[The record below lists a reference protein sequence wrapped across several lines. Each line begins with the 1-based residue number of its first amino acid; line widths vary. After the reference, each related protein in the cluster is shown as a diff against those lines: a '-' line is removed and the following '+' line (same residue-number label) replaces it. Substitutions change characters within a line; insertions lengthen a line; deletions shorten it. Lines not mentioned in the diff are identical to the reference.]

1 VPSGRS
7 APARALPAG
16 PSLARPLVVSAD
28 EDLLDDVL
36 RVLAAAG
43 TEAELATAGPALR
56 RAYRE
61 APVVLVGADA
71 LIGGS
76 PVGAVLGSLP
86 RRPGVIAVTRD
97 DLPPAG
103 WARAVEIGAERVV
116 RLPDDESWLLAR
128 AAGAVRAPVD
138 RGWLVAV
145 GGSCGG
151 AGAST
156 VAAAVALAAAPD
168 CVLVDAD
175 PWGGGLDLLLGVEG
189 VEGLRWPEL
198 AGVRGRLAGDALL
211 AGLPEVDGVSV
222 LAASRST
229 PITVTGEAL
238 TAVVEAIRGE
248 GVPVVVDLPRGQPT
262 GEPASAALAEADLTL
277 LVVPAR
283 LRAATAARL
292 LVQAPGSA
300 WATAHLVVRPVAG
313 GLSCAEVAELV
324 GRPVLAEL
332 PHDRSA
338 GPRAERGEPPLVSAR
353 SPLGGSARRILAH
366 LRPAGGAR

>member
-1 VPSGRS
+1 VSSGRS
-7 APARALPAG
+7 ARARPLSART
-16 PSLARPLVVSAD
+16 SSVRPLVVSAD
-28 EDLLDDVL
+28 EALLDDVL

-43 TEAELATAGPALR
+43 TEAELVTSGPALR

-71 LIGGS
+71 LAGGAL
-76 PVGAVLGSLP
+76 VGAVLGSLP
-86 RRPGVIAVTRD
+86 RRSGVLAVTTGE
-97 DLPPAG
+97 LPPAG
-103 WARAVEIGAERVV
+103 WARAVEIGVERVV

-128 AAGAVRAPVD
+128 AAGAVREPVD

-156 VAAAVALAAAPD
+156 MAAALALSAAPG

-175 PWGGGLDLLLGVEG
+175 VWGAGLDLLLGAEG
-189 VEGLRWPEL
+189 VDGLRWPEL
-198 AGVRGRLAGDALL
+198 AGVRGRPAGDALL
-211 AGLPEVDGVSV
+211 AGLPEVDGVAV
-222 LAASRST
+222 LAASRGT
-229 PITVTGEAL
+229 PVPVSGEAL
-238 TAVVEAIRGE
+238 TGVVEAIRAE

-262 GEPASAALAEADLTL
+262 GEPTAAVLAEADLML

-292 LVQAPGSA
+292 LVDAPGSA
-300 WATAHLVVRPVAG
+300 WATAQLVVRPAAG
-313 GLSCAEVAELV
+313 GLSRAEVADLV
-324 GRPVLAEL
+324 GRPVLTEL

-338 GPRAERGEPPLVSAR
+338 GLRGERGEPPLVSAR
-353 SPLGGSARRILAH
+353 SPLGASARRVLAH
-366 LRPAGGAR
+366 LRPVGGGQ